1 MSPGPIQLNQAT
13 ALTLMLGPNGSVGI
27 QASVLLQERSFQMSD
42 DRGRFVWYDLMTT
55 DPDAAQSFYTEL
67 IGWGTQ
73 AWDGPMPYTMW
84 TNHNVPLGGVVTLP
98 EEAKQA
104 GAPPH
109 WLAYIQI
116 PNVDETVTTA
126 EQNQGKVVVPAQ
138 DIPKVGRFAGMSRRM
153 LNFG

>member
-1 MSPGPIQLNQAT
+1 
-13 ALTLMLGPNGSVGI
+13 
-27 QASVLLQERSFQMSD
+27 MSD

-84 TNHNVPLGGVVTLP
+84 TNHDVPLGGVVTLP

-104 GAPPH
+104 GAPAS
-109 WLAYIQI
+109 LARLY
-116 PNVDETVTTA
+116 PYSERRR
-126 EQNQGKVVVPAQ
+126 
-138 DIPKVGRFAGMSRRM
+138 GR
-153 LNFG
+153 